1 MVSFISYFFPASKPL
16 LSLVNDY
23 SKLVEDIYEHL
34 DTPIQGAGHYEGI
47 AKYFG
52 YSIFTIKSKFERSYG
67 SPSRAMI
74 EALTAWQ
81 PKLTVESFAV
91 VVEEQAGR
99 NDVAVLLR
107 KYDQNHVVT
116 KQGAYGKSV

>member
-1 MVSFISYFFPASKPL
+1 MVSFISYFIPASKPL

-23 SKLVEDIYEHL
+23 SQLVEDIYEHL
-34 DTPIQGAGHYEGI
+34 DSPIPGAGHYESI

-52 YSIFTIKSKFERSYG
+52 YNIFTIKSKFERSNG

-91 VVEEQAGR
+91 VVEEEARR
-99 NDVAVLLR
+99 NDVAFLLR
-107 KYDQNHVVT
+107 KYDRDSQ
-116 KQGAYGKSV
+116 KESV